1 MGRFKRHQRKNRDT
15 TTRVANPPLRF
26 SSRVNINKRPP
37 EISDR
42 VRELLSRE
50 PEERVKTRG
59 EKVSKLFGEVML
71 SAKRRGKYASIITN
85 FQPINRFMR
94 DDTILPTTAMA
105 TVYNTNDIY
114 IGTNLRYTSSI
125 RTIDD
130 GLNLYDSLIGRLY
143 LLVCAFRVNYDMYR
157 FIVPTIPVI
166 NRYELLEDYATD
178 YLKKKKDLKVYP
190 NEVML
195 TFLFG
200 TIAASVTMI
209 IFTTLMVLW
218 FDAFNAAIFLF
229 FWIASILIYIRKTW
243 Y

>member
-1 MGRFKRHQRKNRDT
+1 MGRFKRHQRRNRDT

-26 SSRVNINKRPP
+26 SSRANINKRPP

-50 PEERVKTRG
+50 SEERVKTRG

-71 SAKRRGKYASIITN
+71 SAKRRGKYTSIITS
-85 FQPINRFMR
+85 FQPINRFIG

-105 TVYNTNDIY
+105 TVYPDNIHL
-114 IGTNLRYTSSI
+114 GTNLQYTGSI
-125 RTIDD
+125 RTIGN

-143 LLVCAFRVNYDMYR
+143 LLVCAFKVNYYSY
-157 FIVPTIPVI
+157 FVPTIPVI
-166 NRYELLEDYATD
+166 NRYELLKDYATD

-200 TIAASVTMI
+200 TIAASVTMV

>member
-1 MGRFKRHQRKNRDT
+1 MGRFKRHQRRNRDT

-26 SSRVNINKRPP
+26 SSRANINKRPP

-50 PEERVKTRG
+50 SEERVKTRG

-85 FQPINRFMR
+85 FQPINRFIG

-105 TVYNTNDIY
+105 TVYPDY
-114 IGTNLRYTSSI
+114 IHLGTNLQYTGSI
-125 RTIDD
+125 RTIGD

-143 LLVCAFRVNYDMYR
+143 LLVCAFRENYYYYWS
-157 FIVPTIPVI
+157 IAHLIPFI
-166 NRYELLEDYATD
+166 NRSELLKDYATD

>member
-50 PEERVKTRG
+50 SEERVKTRG
-59 EKVSKLFGEVML
+59 ERVSKLFGEVML

-85 FQPINRFMR
+85 FQPINRFIG
-94 DDTILPTTAMA
+94 DDTILPTMAMA
-105 TVYNTNDIY
+105 TVYPDNIHL
-114 IGTNLRYTSSI
+114 GTNLQYIGSI
-125 RTIDD
+125 RTIGD

-143 LLVCAFRVNYDMYR
+143 LLVCAFRGNYYGY
-157 FIVPTIPVI
+157 FVPPTTPVI
-166 NRYELLEDYATD
+166 NKYELLKDYATD
-178 YLKKKKDLKVYP
+178 YLKKKKNLKVYP

-218 FDAFNAAIFLF
+218 FDAFNAGVFLF

>member
-1 MGRFKRHQRKNRDT
+1 MGRFKRHQRRNRDT
-15 TTRVANPPLRF
+15 TTMVANPPLRF

-50 PEERVKTRG
+50 SEERVKTKG
-59 EKVSKLFGEVML
+59 EKVSKLFGEFML

-85 FQPINRFMR
+85 FQPINRFIG
-94 DDTILPTTAMA
+94 DDTILPTMAMA
-105 TVYNTNDIY
+105 TVYPDNIHL
-114 IGTNLRYTSSI
+114 GTNLKYTSSI
-125 RTIDD
+125 RVIGD

-143 LLVCAFRVNYDMYR
+143 LLVCAFRGNYYYHP
-157 FIVPTIPVI
+157 FSPPLISFI
-166 NRYELLEDYATD
+166 NRHELLEDYATD

-243 Y
+243 

>member
-1 MGRFKRHQRKNRDT
+1 MGRFKRHQRRNRDT

-42 VRELLSRE
+42 VRELLSRKS
-50 PEERVKTRG
+50 EERVKTRG

-71 SAKRRGKYASIITN
+71 SAKRRGKYARIITN
-85 FQPINRFMR
+85 FQPINRFMI

-105 TVYNTNDIY
+105 TAYPDNIHL
-114 IGTNLRYTSSI
+114 GTNLKYTGSI
-125 RTIDD
+125 RTIGD

-143 LLVCAFRVNYDMYR
+143 LLVCAFRTNYYYWFGAPLLP
-157 FIVPTIPVI
+157 FIDK
-166 NRYELLEDYATD
+166 YELLKDYATD

>member
-1 MGRFKRHQRKNRDT
+1 MGRFKRHQRRNRDT

-42 VRELLSRE
+42 VRELLSRKS
-50 PEERVKTRG
+50 EERVKTRG
-59 EKVSKLFGEVML
+59 KKVSKLFGEVML
-71 SAKRRGKYASIITN
+71 SAKRRGKYASIIIN

-94 DDTILPTTAMA
+94 DDSILPTTAMA
-105 TVYNTNDIY
+105 TVYPDNIHL
-114 IGTNLRYTSSI
+114 GTNLKYTGSI
-125 RTIDD
+125 CTIGD

-143 LLVCAFRVNYDMYR
+143 LLVCAFRENYYSP
-157 FIVPTIPVI
+157 IAPLIPITPFI

-195 TFLFG
+195 TCLFG
-200 TIAASVTMI
+200 TIAASVTMV

-229 FWIASILIYIRKTW
+229 FWIASILAYIIKTW